1 MEAACQVPRVL
12 PPNKANAGE
21 LPIMAFIESWF
32 GIKNSVNY

>member
-1 MEAACQVPRVL
+1 MEAARQGPRVL